1 MCFLPASS
9 CFRLSCLPAGF
20 PVGFWAPESGSSW
33 PFSALPAI
41 YHLKGSTV
49 ISFVWNSVCL
59 QDALHKKARHGI
71 VKGPCGPAPSP
82 PVLQG
87 LAPPPPPTAAVSK
100 AMTEA
105 IPCAQASPVTELQQ
119 PPAPVLLQSYSSY
132 CS

>member
-1 MCFLPASS
+1 MALSRVHVALLR
-9 CFRLSCLPAGF
+9 RLNL
-20 PVGFWAPESGSSW
+20 SGL
-33 PFSALPAI
+33 F
-41 YHLKGSTV
+41 
-49 ISFVWNSVCL
+49 
-59 QDALHKKARHGI
+59 
-71 VKGPCGPAPSP
+71 

-87 LAPPPPPTAAVSK
+87 LAPPPPTAAVSK